1 MTESDVPTEETAEDY
16 PDVRE
21 ALRRGFERGR
31 EAEALIER
39 MNDIREITFFP
50 EYMSMKVMP
59 GPLLA
64 RLESDESLRSDLE
77 LSLSA
82 AFGRHM
88 DLKVHE
94 YQALGAE

>member
-1 MTESDVPTEETAEDY
+1 MTESDIPTGETTHDY

-31 EAEALIER
+31 EADALIAR

-50 EYMSMKVMP
+50 DYMSMKVMP
-59 GPLLA
+59 GPLLE
-64 RLESDESLRSDLE
+64 RLEEDDSLRSDVE

-94 YQALGAE
+94 YQSLQAD